1 MLYPVKLK
9 CYYFLENDEIFLEWL
24 QSSFSNLFD
33 LILIKGTV
41 TNNQIGHYISLNK
54 NQQLLLYSANQ
65 EILLNIPEDFSDNA
79 SFILQ
84 LSQQLT
90 QFYQVL
96 NTYPD
101 KHPMKLT
108 FFDENGQVVYDNKGF
123 DGNFFSFNQEA
134 QPLEDWIQ
142 EKIKN
147 DTKHHLTLTVP
158 SPSFDH
164 ILIQDYRGLYDQD
177 GNFFGTFSQV
187 IDLKPLLEAYLEDS
201 GQAIVGWS
209 DTTSGASITN
219 NLLED

>member
-41 TNNQIGHYISLNK
+41 TNNQVGHYISLNK

-147 DTKHHLTLTVP
+147 DTKYHLTLTVP
-158 SPSFDH
+158 SPSFDQ
-164 ILIQDYRGLYDQD
+164 ILLQDYRGLYDQD

-201 GQAIVGWS
+201 GQALVGWS

-219 NLLED
+219 NLFED

>member
-41 TNNQIGHYISLNK
+41 TNNQVGHYISLNK

-101 KHPMKLT
+101 K
-108 FFDENGQVVYDNKGF
+108 
-123 DGNFFSFNQEA
+123 
-134 QPLEDWIQ
+134 PL
-142 EKIKN
+142 
-147 DTKHHLTLTVP
+147 
-158 SPSFDH
+158 
-164 ILIQDYRGLYDQD
+164 
-177 GNFFGTFSQV
+177 
-187 IDLKPLLEAYLEDS
+187 
-201 GQAIVGWS
+201 
-209 DTTSGASITN
+209 
-219 NLLED
+219 

>member
-9 CYYFLENDEIFLEWL
+9 CYYFLKNDEIFLEWL

-41 TNNQIGHYISLNK
+41 TNNQVGHYISLNK

-201 GQAIVGWS
+201 GQALVGWS

-219 NLLED
+219 NLFED

>member
-41 TNNQIGHYISLNK
+41 TNNQVGHYISLNK

-142 EKIKN
+142 EKLKN

-201 GQAIVGWS
+201 GQALVGWS

-219 NLLED
+219 NLFED

>member
-33 LILIKGTV
+33 LILVKGTV
-41 TNNQIGHYISLNK
+41 TNNQVGHYISLNK

-134 QPLEDWIQ
+134 QLLEDWIQ

-201 GQAIVGWS
+201 GQALVGWS

-219 NLLED
+219 NLFED

>member
-41 TNNQIGHYISLNK
+41 TNNQVGHYISLNK

-142 EKIKN
+142 EQIKN
-147 DTKHHLTLTVP
+147 DTDHQLTLTIP
-158 SPSFDH
+158 SPSFDQ
-164 ILIQDYRGLYDQD
+164 ILLQDYRGLYDQD

-201 GQAIVGWS
+201 GQALVGWS

-219 NLLED
+219 NLFED

>member
-9 CYYFLENDEIFLEWL
+9 CYYFLENNEIFLEWL

-41 TNNQIGHYISLNK
+41 TNNQVGHYISLNK

-158 SPSFDH
+158 SPSFDQ
-164 ILIQDYRGLYDQD
+164 ILLQDYHGLYDQD

-201 GQAIVGWS
+201 GQALVGWS

-219 NLLED
+219 NLFED

>member
-41 TNNQIGHYISLNK
+41 TNNQVGHYISLNK

>member
-41 TNNQIGHYISLNK
+41 TNNQVGHYISLNK

-158 SPSFDH
+158 STSFDH

-201 GQAIVGWS
+201 GQALVGWS

-219 NLLED
+219 NLFED

>member
-33 LILIKGTV
+33 LILVKGTV
-41 TNNQIGHYISLNK
+41 TNNQVGHYISLNK

-142 EKIKN
+142 EKLKN

-201 GQAIVGWS
+201 GQALVGWS

-219 NLLED
+219 NLFED

>member
-33 LILIKGTV
+33 LILIKGTA
-41 TNNQIGHYISLNK
+41 TNNQVGHYISLNK

-108 FFDENGQVVYDNKGF
+108 FFDKDGQVVYDNKGF

-201 GQAIVGWS
+201 GQALVGWS

-219 NLLED
+219 NLFED

>member
-41 TNNQIGHYISLNK
+41 TNNQVGHYISLNK
-54 NQQLLLYSANQ
+54 NQQLLLYSGNQ

-158 SPSFDH
+158 SPSFDQ
-164 ILIQDYRGLYDQD
+164 ILLQDYRGLYDQD

-201 GQAIVGWS
+201 GQALVGWS

-219 NLLED
+219 NLFED

>member
-41 TNNQIGHYISLNK
+41 TNNQVDHYISLNK

-201 GQAIVGWS
+201 GQALVGWS

-219 NLLED
+219 NLFED

>member
-9 CYYFLENDEIFLEWL
+9 CYYFLENDEIFLDWL

-41 TNNQIGHYISLNK
+41 TNNQVGHYISLNK

-84 LSQQLT
+84 LSQQLI

-123 DGNFFSFNQEA
+123 GGNFFSFNQEA

-187 IDLKPLLEAYLEDS
+187 IDLKPLLEVYLEDS
-201 GQAIVGWS
+201 GQALVGWS

-219 NLLED
+219 NLFED

>member
-33 LILIKGTV
+33 LILIKGTA
-41 TNNQIGHYISLNK
+41 TNNQVGHYISLNK

-108 FFDENGQVVYDNKGF
+108 FFDKDGQVVYDNKGF
-123 DGNFFSFNQEA
+123 NGNFFSFNQEA

-201 GQAIVGWS
+201 GQALVGWS

-219 NLLED
+219 NLFED

>member
-41 TNNQIGHYISLNK
+41 TNNQLGHYISLNK
-54 NQQLLLYSANQ
+54 NQQLLLYSGNQ

-158 SPSFDH
+158 SPSFDQ
-164 ILIQDYRGLYDQD
+164 ILLQDYRGLYDQD

-201 GQAIVGWS
+201 GQALVGWS

-219 NLLED
+219 NLFED

>member
-41 TNNQIGHYISLNK
+41 TNNQVGHYISLNK

-65 EILLNIPEDFSDNA
+65 EILLNIPDDFSDNA

-201 GQAIVGWS
+201 GQALVGWS

-219 NLLED
+219 NLFED

>member
-41 TNNQIGHYISLNK
+41 TNNQVGHYISLNK

-108 FFDENGQVVYDNKGF
+108 FFDEDGQVVYDNKGF
-123 DGNFFSFNQEA
+123 DGNFISFNQEA

-201 GQAIVGWS
+201 GQALVGWS

-219 NLLED
+219 NLFED

>member
-41 TNNQIGHYISLNK
+41 TNNQVGHYISLNK

-201 GQAIVGWS
+201 GQALVGWS

-219 NLLED
+219 NLFED

>member
-33 LILIKGTV
+33 LILIKGTA
-41 TNNQIGHYISLNK
+41 TNNQVGHYISLNK

-108 FFDENGQVVYDNKGF
+108 FFDKDGQVVYDNNGF

-201 GQAIVGWS
+201 GQALVGWS

-219 NLLED
+219 NLFED

>member
-33 LILIKGTV
+33 LILIKGTA

-108 FFDENGQVVYDNKGF
+108 FFDKDGQVVYDNKGF

-134 QPLEDWIQ
+134 QPLEDCIQ

-201 GQAIVGWS
+201 GQALVGWS

-219 NLLED
+219 NLFED

>member
-41 TNNQIGHYISLNK
+41 TNNQVGHYISLNK

-158 SPSFDH
+158 SPSFDQ
-164 ILIQDYRGLYDQD
+164 ILLQDYRGLYDQD

-201 GQAIVGWS
+201 GQALVGWS

-219 NLLED
+219 NLFED